1 MIDDTFDLRVHD
13 VALLCNVR
21 DSTVREWLYQGK
33 IEYEKIPDILP
44 SLRISRISLL
54 EFSKNYHHGRYFID
68 EAMIKFVRNV
78 PWMLKTNRPELTDK
92 MIDELIKKALIEHK
106 EEQHV
111 NQTNTSQL

>member
-1 MIDDTFDLRVHD
+1 MIDDTFDLTVHD

-21 DSTVREWLYQGK
+21 DDTVREWLYQGK

-44 SLRISRISLL
+44 SIRISRISLL

-68 EAMIKFVRNV
+68 EYMIKFVRNV
-78 PWMLKTNRPELTDK
+78 PWMLKIDRPELTDK

-106 EEQHV
+106 EAE
-111 NQTNTSQL
+111 NKL